1 MSVTRHRGHW
11 TPDDRCASPYHYLPV
26 PVPPGTAGLRVRLDY
41 DRSAA
46 VLDLGCFGPAG
57 FRGWSG
63 GARPEFV
70 ITAGQATPGYLP
82 GELEPG
88 EWLVALGLYQLPA
101 AGAGYTVTAEL
112 TSTPG
117 RFRPAPTAA
126 PPGPLSARPPRRELP
141 ARPGHRWLAG
151 DLHAHTVHSD
161 GALTVPQLARLAAE
175 QGLDF
180 LAVTDHNTVSHHAEL
195 GWASARYGVTL
206 IPGQEVTTDSG
217 HAGALGDLGWVDFRE
232 PADSMA
238 GRDRAWRWAAVG
250 QPPDWRARQ
259 LAEADAAQATAGRGV
274 ALELAGPPLDQHDG
288 LVAGLGPGRGPGR
301 RQRLAPA
308 RLGRRPGHADHLGGM
323 RRRRRRPRRWLE
335 AGRAPRTASPGCW
348 PGCGT
353 DDAPS
358 LPGGTARCCSGWT
371 ASSPRSAGTAPS
383 WPARTARAPWCAATW
398 PGSPPPPAATGC
410 STRPA
415 APWPS
420 PASGAAVAGQA
431 RSPGWALLARRAVPP
446 APWVTLIMASAF
458 FSRLGAFFRM
468 FCPF

>member
-1 MSVTRHRGHW
+1 M
-11 TPDDRCASPYHYLPV
+11 
-26 PVPPGTAGLRVRLDY
+26 
-41 DRSAA
+41 
-46 VLDLGCFGPAG
+46 
-57 FRGWSG
+57 
-63 GARPEFV
+63 
-70 ITAGQATPGYLP
+70 
-82 GELEPG
+82 
-88 EWLVALGLYQLPA
+88 ALGLYQLPA
-101 AGAGYTVTAEL
+101 DGAGYTVTAEL

-161 GALTVPQLARLAAE
+161 GALTVPELARLGAE

-232 PADSMA
+232 PADSWLAATERGGGLLSVNHPIGGHVSWLKPMRRKPPLVEVWHWSWLDPRWTNTMA
-238 GRDRAWRWAAVG
+238 WWLAWDPAAVPVG
-250 QPPDWRARQ
+250 GSDW
-259 LAEADAAQATAGRGV
+259 
-274 ALELAGPPLDQHDG
+274 H
-288 LVAGLGPGRGPGR
+288 
-301 RQRLAPA
+301 
-308 RLGRRPGHADHLGGM
+308 RPGSDAVPGTPTTWVECAADGADPAGGSG
-323 RRRRRRPRRWLE
+323 
-335 AGRAPRTASPGCW
+335 AGSGRSRTASPGCW
-348 PGCGT
+348 PACGT

-410 STRPA
+410 STRPRHPGPHRLA
-415 APWPS
+415 ARPLL
-420 PASGAAVAGQA
+420 V
-431 RSPGWALLARRAVPP
+431 RPGRRAGRCWPGGP
-446 APWVTLIMASAF
+446 YRQHHGSH
-458 FSRLGAFFRM
+458 
-468 FCPF
+468 